1 MTILE
6 TIPILEQAG
15 KYKSFSSW
23 AAIIA
28 LSLLFLTI
36 CLQQTDN
43 AWIVTGIGCMLAL
56 VMVIIFIIMSIAE
69 PYCETG
75 HFKLIVRLDNSY
87 PANEFYEKYKV
98 LEHTKY
104 TDVYTVEEI
113 TNESDN

>member
-15 KYKSFSSW
+15 KYDSLISWFS
-23 AAIIA
+23 IIC

-36 CLQQTDN
+36 CLQQTDY
-43 AWIVTGIGCMLAL
+43 AWAITGTGCIITL
-56 VMVIIFIIMSIAE
+56 VVAVVFIIMSLTE
-69 PYCETG
+69 PYYETG
-75 HFKLIVRLDNSY
+75 RFKLIVRLDNSY

-113 TNESDN
+113 IDESDN